1 MAAEGCETV
10 EKAWIAICEA
20 LTPPIVRPT
29 VGASRE
35 GSTMPRH
42 LRTTSG
48 VVAIAIAVWGGG
60 CGPSQE
66 ELDAER
72 ARVRDLSEQLREA
85 QAQREALDT
94 RLATVQAQN
103 QEMAERLRAMGVT
116 VEELE
121 GDRESLRSSLDETTR
136 ALEELRQRERQAQ
149 ARLQTF
155 RNMLERFRSMIES
168 GRLRV
173 RIVRGRMVVELPEGI
188 LFDSGRAELKDSG
201 EATLT
206 EVAQVLK
213 DIPNRSFQIV
223 GHTDNVPIR
232 SRRYPS
238 NWELSTA
245 RAVNVAKFLI
255 EQEVPSERLSAAGYA
270 ETQPVSSNDTPEGR
284 AQNRRIEIV
293 LMPNLDELPDLSAL
307 ENLGS

>member
-1 MAAEGCETV
+1 MLGRFSAVLVPVTV
-10 EKAWIAICEA
+10 FGLA
-20 LTPPIVRPT
+20 
-29 VGASRE
+29 
-35 GSTMPRH
+35 
-42 LRTTSG
+42 
-48 VVAIAIAVWGGG
+48 

-72 ARVRDLSEQLREA
+72 ARVRDLQEQLRQA
-85 QAQREALDT
+85 RAQRESLET
-94 RLATVQAQN
+94 RLTAIQTQN
-103 QEMAERLRAMGVT
+103 QEYEERLRAMGVT

-121 GDRESLRSSLDETTR
+121 GDRESLQASLAETQR
-136 ALEELRQRERQAQ
+136 ALEELRARERQAQ
-149 ARLQTF
+149 ERLATF

-188 LFDSGRAELKDSG
+188 LFDSGRAELKDEG
-201 EATLT
+201 EATLA
-206 EVAQVLK
+206 EVAEVLK
-213 DIPNRSFQIV
+213 DIPNRQFQIA
-223 GHTDNVPIR
+223 GHSDNVPIR

-245 RAVNVAKFLI
+245 RAVNVTRYLI
-255 EQEVPSERLSAAGYA
+255 EQGVEANRLSAAGYA
-270 ETQPVSSNDTPEGR
+270 ETQPVASNDTPDGR

-307 ENLGS
+307 ENVDRDGGRH